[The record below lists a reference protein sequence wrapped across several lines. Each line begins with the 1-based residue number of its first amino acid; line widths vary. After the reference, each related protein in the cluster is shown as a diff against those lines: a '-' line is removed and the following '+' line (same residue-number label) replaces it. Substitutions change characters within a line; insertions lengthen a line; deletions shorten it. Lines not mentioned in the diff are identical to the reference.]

1 MEGEVVAAT
10 HGTVSDTNCWANAID
25 VTAANVAFAMKKYYL
40 KSKKNSLY
48 VFTFRIKFSILHT
61 VKSLKKR

>member
-25 VTAANVAFAMKKYYL
+25 VTVPEE
-40 KSKKNSLY
+40 
-48 VFTFRIKFSILHT
+48 
-61 VKSLKKR
+61 